1 MRLLII
7 YIFLLSNAFAN
18 NAPNI
23 KNIVI
28 NKELKTYNNLVFL
41 DSKQEI
47 VELNNYKGKLVILNF
62 WATWCAPCKKE
73 MPSLD
78 ILYKDRNVFISL
90 SGLYPEREILNG
102 ITFIPADSIMF
113 LCLFTWVT
121 TLTSYPSDKAAL
133 AIDIRCEQK
142 NQSSVT
148 TKIIFAN
155 LFVMEKNNKFY
166 YCCKPSFTNSFL
178 IIYESPTVIP
188 SNAHK

>member
-78 ILYKDRNVFISL
+78 SLKSNKVLDNLEIFPINIGKDNFKKAQKFFSELKIKNL
-90 SGLYPEREILNG
+90 EIY
-102 ITFIPADSIMF
+102 FDSPI
-113 LCLFTWVT
+113 
-121 TLTSYPSDKAAL
+121 TLTKELSLRGVP
-133 AIDIRCEQK
+133 
-142 NQSSVT
+142 T
-148 TKIIFAN
+148 TIIFNRRGQEFARIIG
-155 LFVMEKNNKFY
+155 FIDFSDE
-166 YCCKPSFTNSFL
+166 SFIEWL
-178 IIYESPTVIP
+178 
-188 SNAHK
+188 SNYN

>member
-78 ILYKDRNVFISL
+78 SLKSNKVLDNLEIFPINIGKDNFKKSQKFFNELKIKNL
-90 SGLYPEREILNG
+90 EIY
-102 ITFIPADSIMF
+102 FDSPI
-113 LCLFTWVT
+113 
-121 TLTSYPSDKAAL
+121 TLTKELSLRGVPTTIFFNRRGQEFARIIGSIDFSD
-133 AIDIRCEQK
+133 E
-142 NQSSVT
+142 
-148 TKIIFAN
+148 
-155 LFVMEKNNKFY
+155 
-166 YCCKPSFTNSFL
+166 SFIEWL
-178 IIYESPTVIP
+178 
-188 SNAHK
+188 SNYN